1 MNQSRFINNT
11 MEELEKLSYMYPSAI
26 TIIIVVIALLVLYV
40 TGRSLA
46 YVFKTT
52 EEKLRSEPSIMTE
65 LDELIKTNIK
75 LSTISN
81 QLVCDPDIK
90 DKAIKCYEERVEI
103 LEIANRKLETH
114 CNEYKDLL
122 DLCMTTLIERDNH
135 IIELEKE
142 LSDLRSSCDDSFLN
156 TVERA
161 NQLSLKCASL
171 ENIIAEFDVYKK
183 DTQQTYDTLRAEY
196 YNKIAEID
204 KLNKRIADMETTTQ
218 SKVNHSDLEW
228 ANWVVTDKNGIITAC
243 YNKPFKMKG
252 HGIWNSYGKLAV
264 ITTTQAMHL
273 CGRVPAWSNDEPT
286 YVGKNL

>member
-1 MNQSRFINNT
+1 
-11 MEELEKLSYMYPSAI
+11 MYPSAI

-65 LDELIKTNIK
+65 LDELRRSNEK
-75 LSTISN
+75 LSTMYD
-81 QLVCDPDIK
+81 QLAYDHDVLGHEYDKYKTNVELFYIK
-90 DKAIKCYEERVEI
+90 KDNIRAESDNR
-103 LEIANRKLETH
+103 IA
-114 CNEYKDLL
+114 
-122 DLCMTTLIERDNH
+122 
-135 IIELEKE
+135 ELEKE
-142 LSDLRSSCDDSFLN
+142 LFDLRSSCDDSFLN
-156 TVERA
+156 TVDRA

-218 SKVNHSDLEW
+218 SKVNHSDLKW

-252 HGIWNSYGKLAV
+252 HGIWNSYGKIAV
-264 ITTTQAMHL
+264 ITTTQAMLL

>member
-1 MNQSRFINNT
+1 
-11 MEELEKLSYMYPSAI
+11 MYPSAI

-52 EEKLRSEPSIMTE
+52 EEKLRSEPSVLTE
-65 LDELIKTNIK
+65 LDELRTANK
-75 LSTISN
+75 
-81 QLVCDPDIK
+81 QLNYHCDK
-90 DKAIKCYEERVEI
+90 
-103 LEIANRKLETH
+103 
-114 CNEYKDLL
+114 YKDLI
-122 DLCMTTLIERDNH
+122 DLYKTKVEVRDMR
-135 IIELEKE
+135 IKE
-142 LSDLRSSCDDSFLN
+142 IDEQLSDLRSSCDDSFLN

-183 DTQQTYDTLRAEY
+183 DAQQTYDTLKAEY
-196 YNKIAEID
+196 DNKIAEID

-252 HGIWNSYGKLAV
+252 HGIWNSYGKIAV

>member
-1 MNQSRFINNT
+1 

-65 LDELIKTNIK
+65 LDEMRTANKQLNYHCDKYGDLID
-75 LSTISN
+75 S
-81 QLVCDPDIK
+81 
-90 DKAIKCYEERVEI
+90 YR
-103 LEIANRKLETH
+103 NRLK
-114 CNEYKDLL
+114 
-122 DLCMTTLIERDNH
+122 ERDNH

-196 YNKIAEID
+196 DNKIAEID
-204 KLNKRIADMETTTQ
+204 KLNKRIADMETATQ

-252 HGIWNSYGKLAV
+252 HGIWNSYGKIAV